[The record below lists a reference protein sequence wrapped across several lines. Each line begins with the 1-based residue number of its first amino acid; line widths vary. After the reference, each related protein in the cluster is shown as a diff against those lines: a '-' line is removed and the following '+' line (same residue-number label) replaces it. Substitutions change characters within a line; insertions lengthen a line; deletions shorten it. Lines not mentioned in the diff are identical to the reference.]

1 MIYLQLF
8 FSFLQVGLFS
18 VGGGYAAIPLIQ
30 SQAVEKY
37 GWLTLSEFT
46 NLVTVAEMTPGPIAV
61 NAATFTGVQIAGIG
75 GAVVATLGCIF
86 PSMVL
91 VSVLAVLYAKFKKNS
106 VFQNILQMLRPAVVA
121 LILSAGLHI
130 LRLVAFGEQEIALE
144 TTDFIGILLFAG
156 AFFVLRK
163 WKLNPILVLLLCGGL
178 RLIIFS
184 LGTVL

>member
-8 FSFLQVGLFS
+8 VAFLQIGLFS

-61 NAATFTGVQIAGIG
+61 NAATFTGLQIAGIG
-75 GAVVATLGCIF
+75 GAVVATFGCIS
-86 PSMVL
+86 PALCL
-91 VSVLAVLYAKFKKNS
+91 VSVLAVLYKKYKQNT
-106 VFQNILQMLRPAVVA
+106 VFQNILQILRPAVVA

-130 LRLVAFGEQEIALE
+130 LRLVAFGEQEIALR
-144 TTDFIGILLFAG
+144 TANYTGIALFAC

-163 WKLNPILVLLLCGGL
+163 WKISPILMLLLCGGL
-178 RLIIFS
+178 NLIIYA
-184 LGTVL
+184 LCGWR

>member
-30 SQAVEKY
+30 SQAVDKY
-37 GWLTLSEFT
+37 GWLSLSEFT

-61 NAATFTGVQIAGIG
+61 NAATFTGIQIAGIG
-75 GAVVATLGCIF
+75 GAVVATFGCIS

-91 VSVLAVLYAKFKKNS
+91 VSVLAVLYGKFKKNS
-106 VFQNILQMLRPAVVA
+106 TFQNILQTLRPAVVA

-130 LRLVAFGEQEIALE
+130 LRLVAFGEQDIALD
-144 TTDFIGILLFAG
+144 TTNLIGILLFAG

-163 WKLNPILVLLLCGGL
+163 WKISPILVLLLCGGL
-178 RLIIFS
+178 N
-184 LGTVL
+184 LGIYAIGTLF